1 MAFTADIIT
10 DKLRTMKNAYISAIV
25 RYSDKSKTCIQLNVW
40 ETAEARQEFP
50 YIPAFV
56 PPELELPTDLCLQ
69 ADNPIAYAYQLLE
82 ASGQFPD
89 ATWNI

>member
-56 PPELELPTDLCLQ
+56 PPELELPTDLLSLIHISEPTRPCGTSRMPSS
-69 ADNPIAYAYQLLE
+69 A
-82 ASGQFPD
+82 
-89 ATWNI
+89 

>member
-56 PPELELPTDLCLQ
+56 LPELELPTDLCLQ
-69 ADNPIAYAYQLLE
+69 ADNPLDYGYQLLE
-82 ASGQFPD
+82 SSGLYPD